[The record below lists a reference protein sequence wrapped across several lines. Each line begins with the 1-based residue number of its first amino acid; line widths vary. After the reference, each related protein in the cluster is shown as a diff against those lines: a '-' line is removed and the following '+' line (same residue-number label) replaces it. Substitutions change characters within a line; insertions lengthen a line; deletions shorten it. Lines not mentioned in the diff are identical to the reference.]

1 MLANRLK
8 KCIHKLIHPDQSGF
22 LKGRNVGSNIRFILD
37 IIDYTDFNDIPG
49 AILLLDIEKAFDHDF
64 FCFKSLNISILGINL
79 FLG

>member
-49 AILLLDIEKAFDHDF
+49 AILLLDIEKAFDSVNHDF
-64 FCFKSLNISILGINL
+64 FVSSP
-79 FLG
+79 